1 MDSELQNRISH
12 VQLNDIKALQAQA
25 AQQNH
30 ELASVM
36 FAMITANV
44 HSFDALDELAH
55 MLWNHVETVRQNAKR
70 SD

>member
-1 MDSELQNRISH
+1 MDSELQARISQ
-12 VQLNDIKALQAQA
+12 VQLNGIKALSQQA

-30 ELASVM
+30 ELASAM
-36 FAMITANV
+36 FELITSNV